1 MDGLAM
7 GVMLMNHS
15 AEVLVIVAGVVILAA
30 IAAYF
35 YSRQKRS
42 QLLRRRFG
50 PEYDRVVRQEQSV
63 RRAEGVLAFRE
74 QARETLDIR
83 PLSRED
89 QAAFANRWK
98 TVQRT
103 FVDDPSAAVLQA
115 DQLITEVMRQCGYP
129 VASFERRAEIASVDY
144 PLVVQNY
151 RAAHEVALRQGK
163 GEATT
168 EDLRK
173 AMIHYRSLFD
183 ELLNHSLVDTKETG

>member
-1 MDGLAM
+1 MTHL
-7 GVMLMNHS
+7 
-15 AEVLVIVAGVVILAA
+15 AEVVLIVVGAVVLAA

-35 YSRQKRS
+35 YSRQRRS

-50 PEYDRVVRQEQSV
+50 PEYGRMVRQEHSV
-63 RRAEGVLAFRE
+63 RRAEQLLESRE

-83 PLSRED
+83 PLPRTD
-89 QAAFANRWK
+89 QVAFASRWK
-98 TVQRT
+98 TVQRQ
-103 FVDDPSAAVLQA
+103 FVDDPAAAVLQA
-115 DQLITEVMRQCGYP
+115 DQLVTEVMEECGYP

-144 PLVVQNY
+144 PVVVQNY
-151 RAAHEVALRQGK
+151 RAAHEVALRQGR

-183 ELLNHSLVDTKETG
+183 ELLNHSLVDRKETRATHQET